1 MDLLF
6 LFVPWMLVALVT
18 GGLIYRGRHAIDRTG
33 LLVETAVVV
42 LCYAAYYV
50 VRALTAGS
58 ESAAIDNA
66 GMIIDAQ
73 RWLRIYIEADVQE
86 LFAGTRA
93 SATAMNWIYIWW
105 HWPVIITAAVWLFLQ
120 HRAAYTR
127 YRNAFV
133 LSGAVGL
140 LFFAL
145 FPVAPPR
152 LADAAFVDTLSRYS
166 EAYRTFE
173 TPRLVNQYAAFP
185 SLHFGWN
192 LLVSIALVRESRAW
206 WAKLI
211 GVLSPPTVLIAIMA
225 TANHFLI
232 DAAAGAAVCVG
243 ALLLAGARQRQTRA

>member
-1 MDLLF
+1 
-6 LFVPWMLVALVT
+6 MLVALAV
-18 GGLIYRGRHAIDRTG
+18 GGLVYRGRRAIDPRA
-33 LLVETAVVV
+33 LLAEAGVVV
-42 LCYAAYYV
+42 MSYAAYYV

-58 ESAAIDNA
+58 ESAAVDNA
-66 GMIIDAQ
+66 RMIIDAQ
-73 RWLRIYIEADVQE
+73 RWLHVYIEPDMQE
-86 LFAGTRA
+86 IFAGTRA
-93 SATAMNWIYIWW
+93 SATIMNWIYIWW

-120 HRAAYTR
+120 QPAVYVR

-140 LFFAL
+140 LCFAI

-206 WAKLI
+206 WPKLI
-211 GVLSPPTVLIAIMA
+211 GLLSPPTVLIAITA

-243 ALLLAGARQRQTRA
+243 ALLIANARQQPARA

>member
-1 MDLLF
+1 MDF
-6 LFVPWMLVALVT
+6 AYLFVPWMLVALAVA
-18 GGLIYRGRHAIDRTG
+18 GLVYRGRRAVDLRA
-33 LLVETAVVV
+33 LLTEAGVVV
-42 LCYAAYYV
+42 MSYAAYYV

-58 ESAAIDNA
+58 EPAAIDNA
-66 GMIIDAQ
+66 GMIMDVQ
-73 RWLRIYIEADVQE
+73 RWLHVQIEADVQE
-86 LFAGTRA
+86 IFAGTRA
-93 SATAMNWIYIWW
+93 SATVMNWIYIWW

-133 LSGAVGL
+133 LSGAIGL
-140 LFFAL
+140 LCFAL

-192 LLVSIALVRESRAW
+192 LLVSIALIRESRAW
-206 WAKLI
+206 WPKLI
-211 GVLSPPTVLIAIMA
+211 GLLSPPTVLIAIMA

-243 ALLLAGARQRQTRA
+243 ALLIASARQRQTRT